1 MGSRIIFCTAFFV
14 ATIVVIL
21 LALLSPNTSHN
32 KSHSRPLFDMSLYIQ
47 KPYLS
52 SSASSNTQPPPP
64 LGDDNVAAAFIFHL
78 LLTDGPDNNSKVV
91 GKAEGF
97 IIPTHQ
103 FAKSPFNVIYIT
115 FETVERSGS
124 LSLKAREAAGDTDEE
139 FRVVGG
145 TGSFAFARGIAV
157 FSRTKMGSSRVDA
170 TYYVRFQLQ
179 FPNQSP
185 MTPV

>member
-47 KPYLS
+47 KPHL
-52 SSASSNTQPPPP
+52 SSASSNTQSPPP
-64 LGDDNVAAAFIFHL
+64 LGDDNVAAAFIFHR

-145 TGSFAFARGIAV
+145 TGAFAFARGVAV
-157 FSRTKMGSSRVDA
+157 FSRTKMGVDA

-185 MTPV
+185 TTPV